1 MTIKFL
7 VLILTLPIF
16 AFIATSIFAQPVAS
30 SSSLVKYDYGIL
42 DNVERKEVVVLP
54 KEITINKDY
63 FGWGERVTISGTING
78 DAYLAGG
85 NIVVEGPING
95 DLLAAGGTIFIK
107 GKVKNNIRV
116 AGGVVNISGE
126 VGGNVSVVAGSVTI
140 SDNAKI
146 NGSLVAAAGNLDVFA
161 PIGKGMTTGV
171 GQLTIGSDIGGDVIA
186 GTGQITLTPNAKLT
200 GNLNYWSNKKALLQ
214 QGASISGA
222 IKQNTP
228 PEHPFKQF
236 NPKRVAVFLAFLT
249 GASLILKLIGLV
261 TYLIIGILMLRFLP
275 VYSQKTTNLI
285 AEKAWNSLGIG
296 ILTLILVPVVFLIL
310 LMTVVGIPLAFILM
324 VGFLIE
330 LFLTKV
336 YVALLM
342 GQKALE
348 GLGQHGRKGWA
359 FLLGLVIYTIITLIP
374 VIGGIVAVLATLFG
388 LGAIVLAKLDFYKS
402 FRSKNL
408 L

>member
-1 MTIKFL
+1 MITKFL

-16 AFIATSIFAQPVAS
+16 AFTATPIFAQPTAS

-42 DNVERKEVVVLP
+42 DNIERKEVVVLP
-54 KEITINKDY
+54 KEVTINKDY
-63 FGWGERVTISGTING
+63 FGWGERVTVSGTING

-107 GKVKNNIRV
+107 GKVKNNVRV
-116 AGGVVNISGE
+116 VGGVVNISGE
-126 VGGNVSVVAGSVTI
+126 VGGNVSVAGGAVTI
-140 SDNAKI
+140 TNNAKI

-161 PIGKGMTTGV
+161 PIGRGMTAGI
-171 GQLTIGSDIGGDVIA
+171 GQLTIGSDISGDVIA
-186 GTGQITLTPNAKLT
+186 GTGQISLTPNAKLN

-214 QGASISGA
+214 QGATVSGV

-228 PEHPFKQF
+228 PEHSFKQF
-236 NPKRVAVFLAFLT
+236 NPKRVVVFLA
-249 GASLILKLIGLV
+249 GASLVLKFIGLI
-261 TYLIIGILMLRFLP
+261 TYLIIGMLMLKFLP

-285 AEKAWNSLGIG
+285 AEKPWNSLSIG
-296 ILTLILVPVVFLIL
+296 ILTLLLVPVAYLIL
-310 LMTVVGIPLAFILM
+310 MMTIVGIPLAFILM

-330 LFLTKV
+330 LFLPKV
-336 YVALLM
+336 YDALLI
-342 GQKALE
+342 GQKTLE

-359 FLLGLVIYTIITLIP
+359 LLLGLVIYTVITLIP
-374 VIGGIVAVLATLFG
+374 VLGGVVAVLATLFG

-402 FRSKNL
+402 FRSRNL